1 MIFIIADSFFHFV
14 WWTYTCNCFLFSG
27 GFFFHKENYSFS
39 CMKEKYSSEGM
50 KYCKKLTW
58 STWQTNNCL
67 FNKAV
72 FRGNSF
78 FKTLLKFTLS
88 SFACFKKFNFFFWQV
103 LKMESLILKTL
114 GFEVCAPTIL
124 NFLERFLKA
133 AECPE
138 ADKSKVESLAK
149 VCLDCLCL
157 ILSVLYQWGGNCFH
171 WF

>member
-1 MIFIIADSFFHFV
+1 MIFIIADCFFHFV

-58 STWQTNNCL
+58 SIWQTNTCL

-88 SFACFKKFNFFFWQV
+88 SFACFKKFNFFFLAGSKNGVSYSEDFRIW
-103 LKMESLILKTL
+103 SLCANNTKFPWKI
-114 GFEVCAPTIL
+114 FEGC
-124 NFLERFLKA
+124 RM
-133 AECPE
+133 
-138 ADKSKVESLAK
+138 SWSR
-149 VCLDCLCL
+149 
-157 ILSVLYQWGGNCFH
+157 
-171 WF
+171 